1 MHEIDSYLYELT
13 KRDTPSATYF
23 KHLVYGLRFLFR
35 LYDLED
41 KLIKLPSIKQKRKL
55 PVVFSKQEVKAL
67 LKAPARLKQR
77 VMLALIYS
85 AGLRISELCELN
97 VSDIDSDRMQIRIK
111 QSKGNKDRYV
121 ILSEYLVKGLRKYYL
136 SSKPKQYLFFGRDK
150 NKPISKTAIRS
161 SFHLAVKKA
170 GIKKDCCVHTL
181 RHSFATHL
189 LEDGTDIIT
198 IKELLGHSHISTT
211 MEYLHVAKLD
221 RTTAHS
227 PLDTLYNKKT

>member
-1 MHEIDSYLYELT
+1 
-13 KRDTPSATYF
+13 
-23 KHLVYGLRFLFR
+23 
-35 LYDLED
+35 
-41 KLIKLPSIKQKRKL
+41 
-55 PVVFSKQEVKAL
+55 
-67 LKAPARLKQR
+67 
-77 VMLALIYS
+77 
-85 AGLRISELCELN
+85 
-97 VSDIDSDRMQIRIK
+97 MQIRIK

-121 ILSEYLVKGLRKYYL
+121 ILSEYMVKGLRRYYL
-136 SSKPKQYLFFGRDK
+136 SSKPKEYLFYGRDR
-150 NKPISKTAIRS
+150 NKPISHTAIRC

-189 LEDGTDIIT
+189 LEDGLDIIT

-227 PLDTLYNKKT
+227 PLDTLYNKKI